1 MTRPAPRKSS
11 LSNES
16 AFTPPP
22 VAEAPQEVPA
32 AAPAPSAPAEASQGR
47 TAPQG
52 GAQTAS
58 DKKMPP
64 KISIYQ
70 HPDDSGR
77 TRAAVLALQRYEGKT
92 TLTSFANDAIME
104 KVARVEEQYNGG
116 KPFEPIGTGELP
128 VGRRMGE

>member
-1 MTRPAPRKSS
+1 MSRPAPRKSS

-22 VAEAPQEVPA
+22 VADAPQEAPA
-32 AAPAPSAPAEASQGR
+32 AAPAPSAPAEAPQAR

-58 DKKMPP
+58 GKKPP

-70 HPDDSGR
+70 HPEDSGR
-77 TRAAVLALQRYEGKT
+77 TRAAVLALQRHEGST
-92 TLTSFANDAIME
+92 TLTKFANDAIME
-104 KVARVEEQYNGG
+104 KVARVEAQYNGG